1 MCVLLYA
8 GCPGRRRRVREWRGR
23 HTPHAPCPVQ
33 QKNVTERKNA
43 RTHERARSPNKAS
56 TGARS
61 KKQIGSRLTRRSV
74 GTALHARELA
84 HLVLDVRVERDVD
97 GEGDE
102 REEGREE
109 GCEGGEEGEGDVGG
123 EGEEEGD

>member
-1 MCVLLYA
+1 MLYA
-8 GCPGRRRRVREWRGR
+8 GCPGRRRLRGDQ
-23 HTPHAPCPVQ
+23 TPHAPRPVPRAA
-33 QKNVTERKNA
+33 ERRNRTQEHKNA
-43 RTHERARSPNKAS
+43 RDLSNKAS
-56 TGARS
+56 IEAWTQTG
-61 KKQIGSRLTRRSV
+61 KGLTRRSV
-74 GTALHARELA
+74 GITLHARELA

>member
-1 MCVLLYA
+1 MPRA
-8 GCPGRRRRVREWRGR
+8 AERRNRR
-23 HTPHAPCPVQ
+23 Q
-33 QKNVTERKNA
+33 ERKNA
-43 RTHERARSPNKAS
+43 RDPSNKAS
-56 TGARS
+56 IEASQQTGNP
-61 KKQIGSRLTRRSV
+61 LTRRSV
-74 GTALHARELA
+74 GVTLHARELA

-109 GCEGGEEGEGDVGG
+109 GGEGGEEGEGDVGG